1 MDSPRV
7 AGCISRRNGRAV
19 RISRGGCYTYIPSN
33 VVFHGGFD
41 GRNGTEL
48 RAYITRIPLRVLR
61 AAAAAVRYWRFAN
74 KAYIMVYTYTTTM
87 QAVYL
92 YNTIQQAGRV
102 AKQTTPPPPATPP
115 SPSSDFARMTASA
128 DHCSSAADHDNDGD
142 ESLFIIII
150 YDSHFRSFVPLS
162 TLN

>member
-19 RISRGGCYTYIPSN
+19 RISRGGCYTYIPTN

-48 RAYITRIPLRVLR
+48 RAFITRVPLRVLR
-61 AAAAAVRYWRFAN
+61 AAAVRYWRFAN

-102 AKQTTPPPPATPP
+102 AKQTPPPPPATPP
-115 SPSSDFARMTASA
+115 RPSSDFARMTTAALQQTTTTTETNHYLLLLFTIHIFVVSC
-128 DHCSSAADHDNDGD
+128 HC
-142 ESLFIIII
+142 
-150 YDSHFRSFVPLS
+150 PL
-162 TLN
+162 